1 MMTGQFGTIFLFAV
15 GVLGSMAVFTFVQRL
30 IKPPEEEPTS
40 LTHIGA
46 GQRMG
51 DISPWEGLSPNRG
64 FIDRIDIFFV
74 FNCKLGDKIENLH
87 TLLGKPKKP
96 TPLNILHLKEMVAA
110 GVGVFLYFMSDSWLL
125 ALIGAPIAFFLPDM
139 YFNGKISDRQRNIIR
154 NFPAMVDLAALTIE
168 AGLDYMTAFER
179 ILQAATVKS
188 ELEVEFGRMISEIS
202 LGYSRREALRRLAMR
217 TGLQDIR
224 SFVGLIVQ
232 SDELGTSLVDLLR
245 NYSADMRFR
254 RLNMAEKA
262 AAQAATKMLIPIFFF
277 IFPTVFILMLTPMIF
292 NMFKAGGMGF

>member
-1 MMTGQFGTIFLFAV
+1 
-15 GVLGSMAVFTFVQRL
+15 MAVFTLVQRI

-40 LTHIGA
+40 LTRIGA

-51 DISPWEGLSPNRG
+51 DISPWESLNPNRG

-74 FNCKLGDKIENLH
+74 FNCKLGDKIEEMH
-87 TLLGKPKKP
+87 TLLGKPEKP
-96 TPLNILHLKEMVAA
+96 SPMNILHMKEMAA
-110 GVGVFLYFMSDSWLL
+110 VGAAAFIYFMTEDWRL
-125 ALIGAPIAFFLPDM
+125 ALIFAPIAFFLPDM
-139 YFNGKISDRQRNIIR
+139 YFKGKIAERQKNIIR
-154 NFPAMVDLAALTIE
+154 NFPSLVDLAALTIE

-179 ILQAATVKS
+179 IISAATVKS
-188 ELEVEFGRMISEIS
+188 ELEIEFERMLSEIS
-202 LGYSRREALRRLAMR
+202 LGYSRRDALRRLAMR

-245 NYSADMRFR
+245 NYATDMRFR
-254 RLNMAEKA
+254 RLSAAEKA

-277 IFPTVFILMLTPMIF
+277 IFPTVFILMLSPMLY
-292 NMFKAGGMGF
+292 NMARSGGLGF

>member
-15 GVLGSMAVFTFVQRL
+15 GVLGSMAVFTLVQRM
-30 IKPPEEEPTS
+30 IKPPEEAPTS
-40 LTHIGA
+40 LTRIG
-46 GQRMG
+46 GGKKMG
-51 DISPWEGLSPNRG
+51 DISPWESLNPNRG
-64 FIDRIDIFFV
+64 FIDRIDIFLV
-74 FNCKLGDKIENLH
+74 HNCRMGDKLETLH

-96 TPLNILHLKEMVAA
+96 TPLNILHMKELAAA
-110 GVGVFLYFMSDSWLL
+110 GVAAFVYFMLESWQL
-125 ALIGAPIAFFLPDM
+125 ALLLGPIAFFLPDF
-139 YFNGKISDRQRNIIR
+139 YFKGKIDERQRSIIR
-154 NFPAMVDLAALTIE
+154 NFPALVDLAALTIE

-179 ILQAATVKS
+179 IIQAARQKT
-188 ELEVEFGRMISEIS
+188 ELEVEFERMLSEIS
-202 LGYSRREALRRLAMR
+202 LGYARREALRRLAMR

-254 RLNMAEKA
+254 RLNQAEKA

-277 IFPTVFILMLTPMIF
+277 IFPTVFILMLSPMVF
-292 NMFKAGGMGF
+292 NMFKSGGMGF